1 MSFHYVP
8 VMHPFVKY
16 TPLSWISVLPEP
28 MWEHTV
34 LIFLASSS
42 KHWVP
47 LAFFPS
53 PFSVHF
59 PSCGEDHISS
69 VTNYMLNILKAVSPA
84 WTAPQS
90 SRPLYMCT
98 EHFNLDVPQYHK
110 ASTGNLSSP
119 SHQTLSYLAFLS
131 EEKASLSPS
140 HPRMEC
146 VKCRVEKVNSM
157 EMGSALIE
165 LRI

>member
-1 MSFHYVP
+1 MFLLCILLWSIYP
-8 VMHPFVKY
+8 
-16 TPLSWISVLPEP
+16 
-28 MWEHTV
+28 TV
-34 LIFLASSS
+34 LNQCPPWTHVGTYCPNFPCFFFLSL

-59 PSCGEDHISS
+59 PLGGEDHISS

-110 ASTGNLSSP
+110 ASTGNLSSS
-119 SHQTLSYLAFLS
+119 SHQTLSYLAFVS
-131 EEKASLSPS
+131 EEKHH
-140 HPRMEC
+140 HPHPIPGWN
-146 VKCRVEKVNSM
+146 VLK
-157 EMGSALIE
+157 AE
-165 LRI
+165 LKK